1 MNDVM
6 RATVLHAPRDIRL
19 DDVPT
24 PQLITDTDAIVKV
37 VAACV
42 CGSDLWPYRGINAVD
57 HATRIGHE
65 FVGVVE
71 KVGTGVSTIKPGDFV
86 IAPFTFSDNTCP
98 LCKRGVHT
106 SCVVGGFWGNNDRD
120 GNPVDG
126 GQGEIVRV
134 PYADG
139 TLVAT
144 PSQPDQAMVRQLLT
158 LSDVFPTGHH
168 AAVSAGVT
176 AGSTVAVV
184 GDGAVGLSAVLAA
197 KRLGA
202 AKVVA
207 MSRHADRQAVAREFG
222 ADEIVAER
230 GKEGARSV
238 RELLDGI
245 GADFVLECVGT
256 KESMDQAIQCARPG
270 GRIGYVGVPHDVE
283 LNVPSMFGRN
293 IGIAGGVAP
302 VRAYL
307 DELLP
312 EVLSGALKPGRVFDL
327 AVPLDRVAD
336 AYQAMDERTSIK
348 SMLEV

>member
-1 MNDVM
+1 M

-19 DDVPT
+19 DNAPD
-24 PQLITDTDAIVKV
+24 PQLLHDTDAVVRV
-37 VAACV
+37 VASCV
-42 CGSDLWPYRGINAVD
+42 CGSDLWPYRGIQKSGGPV
-57 HATRIGHE
+57 RIGHE

-71 KVGTGVSTIKPGDFV
+71 QVGSSVTTVQTGDFV
-86 IAPFTFSDNTCP
+86 IAPFMYSDNTCL
-98 LCKRGVHT
+98 LCRHGVHT
-106 SCVVGGFWGNNDRD
+106 SCPSGGIWGRSDRQ
-120 GNPVDG
+120 GVENDG

-134 PYADG
+134 PQADG

-144 PSQPDQAMVRQLLT
+144 PSQPDQAMVAHLLT

-176 AGSTVAVV
+176 PGSNVVVV

-207 MSRHADRQAVAREFG
+207 MSRHEDRQAVAKRFG

-230 GKEGARSV
+230 GRDGAALV
-238 RELLDGI
+238 REIFDGI
-245 GADFVLECVGT
+245 GADYVLECVGT
-256 KESMDQAIQCARPG
+256 KDSMDQAMRSVRPG
-270 GRIGYVGVPHDVE
+270 GRIGYVGIPHDAVVD
-283 LNVPSMFGRN
+283 LPSMFGRN

-307 DELLP
+307 EELLP
-312 EVLSGALKPGRVFDL
+312 DVLAGTVSPGDVFDL
-327 AVPLDRVAD
+327 TLPLDQVAEG
-336 AYQAMDERTSIK
+336 YRAMDERRAIK
-348 SMLEV
+348 SMLLS